1 MKIRHLRRSAS
12 AFIAA
17 IGLTAMFQPSAA
29 SAAESR
35 NHVEYGGLSID
46 VPAGWR
52 LVDLEKEPNACVRLD
67 QHTVYLGHP
76 GARQSCPTHL
86 IAAKTEAIVLE
97 PFTGAAPREDVPT
110 VNVPA
115 GSSAP
120 RALPAGD
127 SREVRLAFEGAG
139 VYATVSYGSS
149 TAAIAEI
156 LGSAITSSTAE
167 PQTVPTPRAPTFSA
181 APSATPSTG
190 YIGKAFDACTAP
202 SSGAMADWAS
212 SPYRGVGIYI
222 GGPSRACSQPNLTA
236 SWVAE
241 QSGRGWHLL
250 PIYAGL
256 QAGSI
261 SSSSANS
268 QGRAAADAAV
278 DLAQALG
285 FVPGTVLYIDM
296 EAYSSG
302 YRTNVLNYLSGWSA
316 RMRELRYRSG
326 VYSSSASGIKDLAS
340 VYSSTTLVRP
350 DVVWVG
356 NWNGVA
362 NTADVNIPAGYWANH
377 QRVHQYSGNV
387 TESYSGTTINIDR
400 NYVDVGAAATTG
412 DPGMTNLTAGD
423 FSGDGK
429 KDLVAVQVAT
439 GNLWLYPGTG
449 TGNLS
454 SPPLLIGRGG
464 WNGMANLAVG
474 DFNSDGRDDIVA
486 TEKSTGKLYLYKGH
500 GNGTIDSGPS
510 RTEIGSGGWNGM
522 SNIFVGDF
530 TGDGR
535 DDLGGVE
542 KSTGKLYL
550 YRGRG
555 NGTIDGGSSRTE
567 IGSYGWN
574 GMDKI
579 VSPGDMNRDGRDD
592 IVATEK
598 STGKLYLYKGHGN
611 GTIDSGPSRTEIG
624 SRGWNGISDYAGAD
638 FTGDGTGDLMAVKS
652 EPGATGKL
660 YFYKGTGNGGLNA
673 RVEISSGGW

>member
-17 IGLTAMFQPSAA
+17 IGLTATFQPSVTA
-29 SAAESR
+29 SAAESLT
-35 NHVEYGGLSID
+35 HVEYGGLSID

-52 LVDLEKEPNACVRLD
+52 LVDLEKDPNACVRLD

-76 GARQSCPTHL
+76 GAQQLCPTHL

-110 VNVPA
+110 VKVPA
-115 GSSAP
+115 GSPAP
-120 RALPAGD
+120 STLPAGD
-127 SREVRLAFEGAG
+127 SREVRVAFEGAG

-149 TAAIAEI
+149 MAAIEQI
-156 LGSAITSSTAE
+156 LGSAITGSTAE
-167 PQTVPTPRAPTFSA
+167 TQTVPAPRAPAFSA
-181 APSATPSTG
+181 AASAVPSTG
-190 YIGKAFDACTAP
+190 YTGKAFDACSAP
-202 SSGAMADWAS
+202 SSAAMADWAS
-212 SPYRGVGIYI
+212 SPYRGVGIYM

-241 QSGRGWHLL
+241 QSSRGWHLL

-261 SSSSANS
+261 SSSSAAS
-268 QGRAAADAAV
+268 QGRSAADAAV
-278 DLAQALG
+278 DLAQGLG
-285 FVPGTVLYIDM
+285 FVPGAVLYTDM

-302 YRTNVLNYLSGWSA
+302 YRTNVLNFLSGWSA
-316 RMRELRYRSG
+316 RLHELRYRSG
-326 VYSSSASGIKDLAS
+326 VYSSSSSGIKDLAS
-340 VYSSTTLVRP
+340 VYSSTTLERP
-350 DVVWVG
+350 DVVWSG

-362 NTADVNIPAGYWANH
+362 NTADVNIPAGYWSDH
-377 QRVHQYSGNV
+377 QRVHQYAGNV

-400 NYVDVGAAATTG
+400 DYVDVGAAVPTG

-423 FSGDGK
+423 FNGDGK
-429 KDLVAVQVAT
+429 KDLVTVQVAT

-449 TGNLS
+449 TGGLT
-454 SPPLLIGRGG
+454 SPVLIGTSG

-474 DFNSDGRDDIVA
+474 DFTGDGRDDLVGTAVA
-486 TEKSTGKLYLYKGH
+486 SGKLYLYP
-500 GNGTIDSGPS
+500 GTGSGLGS
-510 RTEIGSGGWNGM
+510 RKEIGSGGWNGI

-542 KSTGKLYL
+542 TSTGKLYL
-550 YRGRG
+550 YRGHG

-567 IGSYGWN
+567 IGSRGWN

-579 VSPGDMNRDGRDD
+579 VSPGDMNKDGRDD

-598 STGKLYLYKGHGN
+598 STGKLYLYRGHGN
-611 GTIDSGPSRTEIG
+611 GTIDGGSSRTEIG
-624 SRGWNGISDYAGAD
+624 SRGWNGISDYAGGD
-638 FTGDGTGDLMAVKS
+638 FTGDGTGDLVAVAS
-652 EPGATGKL
+652 QPGATGKL
-660 YFYKGTGNGGLNA
+660 YFYKGNGRGGLNT
-673 RVEISSGGW
+673 RVELSSGGW

>member
-17 IGLTAMFQPSAA
+17 IGLTATFQPSVTA
-29 SAAESR
+29 SAAESLA
-35 NHVEYGGLSID
+35 HVEYGGFSID

-52 LVDLEKEPNACVRLD
+52 LVDLEKDPNTCVRLD

-97 PFTGAAPREDVPT
+97 PFTGATPREDVPT

-115 GSSAP
+115 GSPAP

-149 TAAIAEI
+149 TAAVEKI
-156 LGSAITSSTAE
+156 LGSATTGSTAE
-167 PQTVPTPRAPTFSA
+167 PQTVPTPRAPALPAAASA
-181 APSATPSTG
+181 IPSTG
-190 YIGKAFDACTAP
+190 YTGKAFDACSAP

-212 SPYRGVGIYI
+212 SPYRGVGIYM

-241 QSGRGWHLL
+241 QSNRGWHLL

-261 SSSSANS
+261 SSSSATS
-268 QGRAAADAAV
+268 QGRSAADAAV

-316 RMRELRYRSG
+316 RLHELRYRSG
-326 VYSSSASGIKDLAS
+326 VYSSSSSGIKDLAS

-362 NTADVNIPAGYWANH
+362 NTADVNIPAGYWSDH
-377 QRVHQYSGNV
+377 QRVHQYTGNV

-400 NYVDVGAAATTG
+400 NYVDVGAAAPTG

-423 FSGDGK
+423 FNGDGK

-449 TGNLS
+449 TGNLTS
-454 SPPLLIGRGG
+454 PLLIGKGG

-474 DFNSDGRDDIVA
+474 DFNSDGRDDLVGTAVA
-486 TEKSTGKLYLYKGH
+486 SGKLYLYP
-500 GNGTIDSGPS
+500 GTGSGLGS
-510 RTEIGSGGWNGM
+510 RKEIGSGGWNGM

-550 YRGRG
+550 Y
-555 NGTIDGGSSRTE
+555 
-567 IGSYGWN
+567 
-574 GMDKI
+574 
-579 VSPGDMNRDGRDD
+579 
-592 IVATEK
+592 
-598 STGKLYLYKGHGN
+598 KGHGN
-611 GTIDSGPSRTEIG
+611 GTIDAGPSRP
-624 SRGWNGISDYAGAD
+624 SSDDHPA
-638 FTGDGTGDLMAVKS
+638 
-652 EPGATGKL
+652 PH
-660 YFYKGTGNGGLNA
+660 
-673 RVEISSGGW
+673 R